1 MARTGQAGRRD
12 GPDESRSFVLRV
24 AGGRHLRGPGLPYV
38 TTLTSHKEPSPGR
51 LEEPLPRENPW
62 ALRCVPVCALWR
74 VWAVEQAKGC
84 SAPRS
89 VLRGEQCF
97 TMARDGTRMAC
108 TRQAPHYCNA
118 KLIV

>member
-51 LEEPLPRENPW
+51 LEEPLPRENP
-62 ALRCVPVCALWR
+62 
-74 VWAVEQAKGC
+74 C
-84 SAPRS
+84 SARGSVATFTYVASARGSTEPRWQF
-89 VLRGEQCF
+89 GE
-97 TMARDGTRMAC
+97 
-108 TRQAPHYCNA
+108 
-118 KLIV
+118 KLVSGLKTAGSRRISL

>member
-62 ALRCVPVCALWR
+62 RLSDIHIHIHFLYWNFERVQYPYNLLWKLRA
-74 VWAVEQAKGC
+74 
-84 SAPRS
+84 
-89 VLRGEQCF
+89 
-97 TMARDGTRMAC
+97 
-108 TRQAPHYCNA
+108 H
-118 KLIV
+118 